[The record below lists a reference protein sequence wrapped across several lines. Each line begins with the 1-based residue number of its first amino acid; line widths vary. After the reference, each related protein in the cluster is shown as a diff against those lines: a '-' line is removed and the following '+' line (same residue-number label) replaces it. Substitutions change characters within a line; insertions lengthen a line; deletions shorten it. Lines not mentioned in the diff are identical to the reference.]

1 MFHVLKKRPVRSDKR
16 CMNRLDSL
24 FSLLSEIPE
33 ILRAKFGVSRKFLL
47 LNLMEEGMGI
57 RLICWALPWMDDA
70 SMKSKKSRNF
80 IFRYGS

>member
-1 MFHVLKKRPVRSDKR
+1 
-16 CMNRLDSL
+16 
-24 FSLLSEIPE
+24 
-33 ILRAKFGVSRKFLL
+33 
-47 LNLMEEGMGI
+47 MGI